1 MLSYEDIR
9 RILPHRYPFL
19 LVDKILELGDERAVG
34 LKHVT
39 GNEPFFQ
46 GHFPGYAVMPGV
58 LIVEAAAQVGAVAVL
73 SKPEYQG
80 RLAFLAGL
88 EDWRFRRQVVPGD
101 TLHIEVT
108 LAAIRRG
115 VGRGHARVTVEGK
128 VAAEGDVLFAIAPAA
143 ALSGTDAQ
151 ESVAAPSHASGRET
165 PEETEREL

>member
-1 MLSYEDIR
+1 MLSYEEIR

-19 LVDKILELGDERAVG
+19 LVDRVIELSDDRAVG
-34 LKHVT
+34 IKNVS

-58 LIVEAAAQVGAVAVL
+58 LIAEAAAQVGAVAVL

-88 EDWRFRRQVVPGD
+88 DAWRFKRQVTPGD
-101 TLHIEVT
+101 TLTIEVT

-115 VGRGHARVTVEGK
+115 IGRGHARITVDGK
-128 VAAEGDVLFAIAPAA
+128 VAAEGELLFAIGPAPTQKDHDTSANK
-143 ALSGTDAQ
+143 DAT
-151 ESVAAPSHASGRET
+151 A
-165 PEETEREL
+165 ERTADGA

>member
-19 LVDKILELGDERAVG
+19 LVDKVLELSDERAVG
-34 LKHVT
+34 IKNVT

-46 GHFPGYAVMPGV
+46 GHFPEYAVMPGV
-58 LIVEAAAQVGAVAVL
+58 LIVEASAQVGAVAVL

-101 TLHIEVT
+101 TLTIEVT
-108 LAAIRRG
+108 MAAIRRG
-115 VGRGHARVTVEGK
+115 IGRGHARVTVEGK
-128 VAAEGDVLFAIAPAA
+128 VAAEGDLLFAIASAA
-143 ALSGTDAQ
+143 ALSGASAQSDAGGTTPQ
-151 ESVAAPSHASGRET
+151 EGTAREA
-165 PEETEREL
+165 

>member
-1 MLSYEDIR
+1 VLSYEDIR

-19 LVDKILELGDERAVG
+19 LVDKVLELSDERAVG
-34 LKHVT
+34 IKNVT

-46 GHFPGYAVMPGV
+46 GHFPEYAVMPGV

-101 TLHIEVT
+101 TLTIEVT
-108 LAAIRRG
+108 MAAIRRG
-115 VGRGHARVTVEGK
+115 IGRGHARVTVEGK
-128 VAAEGDVLFAIAPAA
+128 VAAEGDLLFAIASAA
-143 ALSGTDAQ
+143 ALSSAAAQSDAA
-151 ESVAAPSHASGRET
+151 STPSREGMAH
-165 PEETEREL
+165 ET